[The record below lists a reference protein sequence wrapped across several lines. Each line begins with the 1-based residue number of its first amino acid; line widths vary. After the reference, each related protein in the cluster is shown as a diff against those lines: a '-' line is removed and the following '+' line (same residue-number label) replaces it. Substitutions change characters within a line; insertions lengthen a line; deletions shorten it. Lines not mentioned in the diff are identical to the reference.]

1 MTLGKAS
8 QASAVALAL
17 MFGAGLALFGPSAAS
32 ASVLPAQ
39 TAAVLSA
46 SATPAQLPATGGTV
60 TVTAR
65 VANATSCQLQLLSSQ
80 SFTVVYSHN
89 PKDCSADYSAR
100 VTIGPNTTA
109 VTRTVAF
116 GLEAHNAASGS
127 ASRARLYLYLA
138 AGAPGQIVTNTSAPP
153 TTTVPGT
160 VPPAPVNDEESSNWS
175 GYSSTGGP
183 FTVAKGTFT
192 VRDVAAR

>member
-116 GLEAHNAASGS
+116 GPVVPLPGRGRPRTDRDQHVRPPHHDGP
-127 ASRARLYLYLA
+127 RHRT
-138 AGAPGQIVTNTSAPP
+138 AGARQRRGELQLVRVLVDRWSVHCCEGHLYRPLP
-153 TTTVPGT
+153 
-160 VPPAPVNDEESSNWS
+160 SS
-175 GYSSTGGP
+175 
-183 FTVAKGTFT
+183 
-192 VRDVAAR
+192 RDVAAR